1 MPEEPMPEVKKES
14 GEEAA
19 FSSASAPAP
28 ETAPVQPEQTAEQK
42 EERVEGKYLEILQKA
57 APTASPTVAQDDET
71 AVTAKSIGALTDEEA
86 KVSRLLELA
95 EQKGVTQAVKVAYA
109 LKDYYVL
116 DRMHDEL
123 ADKLYAGLVEKGLV
137 TKE

>member
-1 MPEEPMPEVKKES
+1 MPEEPLPEVPKES
-14 GEEAA
+14 GESMEGNKVSEAA
-19 FSSASAPAP
+19 PQENVLVPEKAP
-28 ETAPVQPEQTAEQK
+28 EQGG
-42 EERVEGKYLEILQKA
+42 ERLEGKYLEILQKA
-57 APTASPTVAQDDET
+57 APTASVATAKDEET
-71 AVTAKSIGALTDEEA
+71 ATTAKSIGALTDEEA
-86 KVSRLLELA
+86 KVTRLLELA

-123 ADKLYAGLVEKGLV
+123 ADSLYEGLVEKGLV